1 MTNDELDTL
10 EAQIKGEM
18 LELFGAEIIP
28 LYDAAQAEAQDV
40 SEPISTGYADL
51 DRCMKGGLR
60 EGDVTVITA
69 IPGEGKTTFARMLTL
84 NFHKMG
90 IPTLWL
96 SYEMTNTELWESF
109 KEMGANPDLMSFVPQ
124 SLDGDFE
131 WVIKHM
137 KKAIEEKG
145 VRAIFIDT
153 LGDIEKKREKGVV
166 ENYSRLIDQICK
178 ELRAF
183 NISQR
188 TMLFEIA
195 HCTKQ
200 TRSNTNETNNSDIA
214 DSKGIAA
221 AATNIWHI
229 WRDKESDTGSFLKIG
244 KSRRDGTKHG
254 WKFSMRLVD
263 NRLLMEG
270 RHESVAGESAWRQI

>member
-1 MTNDELDTL
+1 MTPEELDAL
-10 EAQIKGEM
+10 EAEAKNELEEM
-18 LELFGAEIIP
+18 VGVEIIP
-28 LYDAAQAEAQDV
+28 LFDAAQQEAQDV
-40 SEPISTGYADL
+40 SEPIPTGYQDL

-84 NFHKMG
+84 NFHKAE

-124 SLDGDFE
+124 SLDGDFD
-131 WVIKHM
+131 WVLKHI
-137 KKAIEEKG
+137 KKAIAEKG
-145 VRAIFIDT
+145 VRAVFIDT

-166 ENYSRLIDQICK
+166 ENYSRLIDQMCK

-183 NISQR
+183 TIENRI
-188 TMLFEIA
+188 MLFEIA

-254 WKFSMRLVD
+254 WKFAMRLSD

-270 RHESVAGESAWRQI
+270 RHETVAGESSWRQA

>member
-1 MTNDELDTL
+1 MTNEELDAL
-10 EAQIKGEM
+10 EAEVKGEM
-18 LELFGAEIIP
+18 TEVFGAEIIP
-28 LYDAAQAEAQDV
+28 LFDAAQAEAQDV
-40 SEPISTGYADL
+40 SEPVPTGYADL
-51 DRCMKGGLR
+51 DRCMKGGFR

-84 NFHKMG
+84 HFHRAG

-109 KEMGANPDLMSFVPQ
+109 KEMGANPDLLSFVPE
-124 SLDGDFE
+124 SLDGDFD
-131 WVIKHM
+131 WVLKHM

-145 VRAIFIDT
+145 VRAIFVDT

-166 ENYSRLIDQICK
+166 ENYSRLIDQMCK

-183 NISQR
+183 AIENRI
-188 TMLFEIA
+188 MLFEIA

-200 TRSNTNETNNSDIA
+200 TRSNSNETNNSDIA

-229 WRDKESDTGSFLKIG
+229 WRDKESDNGSFLKIG

-254 WKFSMRLVD
+254 WKFKMQLVD
-263 NRLLMEG
+263 SKLLMEG
-270 RHESVAGESAWRQI
+270 RHESVAGEAAWRQS

>member
-1 MTNDELDTL
+1 MSDDYREDFVEVDPEL
-10 EAQIKGEM
+10 A
-18 LELFGAEIIP
+18 AIIP
-28 LYDAAQAEAQDV
+28 LYDAAQAESQDV
-40 SEPISTGYADL
+40 SAPVSTGYEDL

-84 NFHKMG
+84 HFHKMG

-96 SYEMTNTELWESF
+96 SYEMTNTELWEAF
-109 KEMGANPDLMSFVPQ
+109 KEMGADPKLLSFVPDT
-124 SLDGDFE
+124 LDGDFE
-131 WVIKHM
+131 WVLKHM

-145 VRAIFIDT
+145 VRAIFVDT

-166 ENYSRLIDQICK
+166 ENYSRLIDQMCK

-183 NISQR
+183 TIENRI
-188 TMLFEIA
+188 MLFEIA

-200 TRSNTNETNNSDIA
+200 TRSNSNETNNSDIA

-229 WRDKESDTGSFLKIG
+229 WRDKESDTGSFIKIG

-254 WKFSMRLVD
+254 WKFGMHLVD

-270 RHESVAGESAWRQI
+270 RHEDVKGEDAWRKTK